1 MLVESRGSVTMQY
14 RWQLVTI
21 RGLTMRIS
29 TRMILVSCAIS
40 LMATAQSGSAVAPQ
54 FGTQTCPVKLNG
66 VRLGSDLTPGGSS
79 LRNTIVWDPA
89 SRLYHLWVLAN
100 NDPAFPASSALGEF
114 SHATST
120 DGLHFILDSQL
131 SYQIGSAA
139 YANFGATID
148 PPLDFLRAAYD
159 PIGGTWKLF
168 AWTENVGSS
177 VGQYNYNSSVNDL
190 GSSPFN
196 TSVQHQGPL
205 QSPFAGNH
213 VGTFGL
219 VDGSVFLRV
228 DTGPSAFGSG
238 GGIGQFNFIDAVPPG
253 TSAELNEADLFVGSP
268 YCWFLDANCGNSD
281 PRIPAYVHNIG
292 RTLRQADGSLAS
304 YYSFRNAST
313 SSRVDKQIWFVS
325 SSDNGANWSAPA
337 GVFAD
342 GGALTID
349 GAPLAADGLF
359 GTVESVQRPNICRI
373 YFSTRDADEK
383 LVMVSASTGS
393 GCDALFADSFDGCG
407 N

>member
-1 MLVESRGSVTMQY
+1 MKSSIGPLLFSSIC
-14 RWQLVTI
+14 L
-21 RGLTMRIS
+21 LLAS
-29 TRMILVSCAIS
+29 TAGFAI
-40 LMATAQSGSAVAPQ
+40 APQ
-54 FGTQTCPVKLNG
+54 FGTQTCPVKLDG

-89 SRLYHLWVLAN
+89 SRLYHLRVLAN
-100 NDPAFPASSALGEF
+100 DDADSPASSVLGAF

-120 DGLHFILDSQL
+120 DGLHFTLDSQV
-131 SYQIGSAA
+131 SYKIGCAQFT
-139 YANFGATID
+139 NFGSTID
-148 PPLDFLRAAYD
+148 PPLDYLRAAYD
-159 PIGGTWKLF
+159 PIGSTWKLF
-168 AWTENVGSS
+168 AWIENVGSS
-177 VGQYNYNSSVNDL
+177 VGQYNYNTSINAI

-205 QSPFAGNH
+205 QSPFSGNH

-219 VDGSVFLRV
+219 VDGAVFLRV
-228 DTGPSAFGSG
+228 DSGPSAFGSG
-238 GGIGQFNFIDAVPPG
+238 GGVGQFNFIDAVPPG
-253 TSAELNEADLFVGSP
+253 TSAELNEADLYVGSP
-268 YCWFLDANCGNSD
+268 YCWFLDPNCGHSD
-281 PRIPAYVHNIG
+281 TRIPAYVHNVG
-292 RTLRQADGSLAS
+292 RTLRQADGNLVS
-304 YYSFRNAST
+304 YYSFRNAT
-313 SSRVDKQIWFVS
+313 TYARVDKQIWSVS
-325 SSDNGANWSAPA
+325 SSDNGATWSAPT

-349 GAPLAADGLF
+349 GAPLAADGFF

-383 LVMVSASTGS
+383 FVVVSASTGS